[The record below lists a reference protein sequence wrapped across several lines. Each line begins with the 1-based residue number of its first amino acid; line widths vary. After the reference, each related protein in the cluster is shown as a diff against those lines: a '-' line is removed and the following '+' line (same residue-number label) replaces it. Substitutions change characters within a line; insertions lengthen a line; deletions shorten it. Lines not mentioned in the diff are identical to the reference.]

1 MMPTAKPPER
11 ALRTHTHTHTR
22 FSGGFIICSLIPET
36 GKALLYRCVGPTD
49 CTIVIVAVF
58 IGCFFVITVLNDVA
72 PASGDVCLS
81 FVAAGVLLFHSSGA
95 I

>member
-1 MMPTAKPPER
+1 M
-11 ALRTHTHTHTR
+11 
-22 FSGGFIICSLIPET
+22 
-36 GKALLYRCVGPTD
+36 GPTD